1 MTKLHVISEVQAPV
15 KTVWEVLMD
24 SSYITRL
31 YPDVIAVQ
39 ADPAGR
45 NAVGQKFHIVGK
57 AGKRK
62 LEIFIET
69 TELVDEKKV
78 VTRNRPGGLFKSFE
92 SVLLLDPRGA
102 VTEVKT
108 SFEYELSMGYLGKI
122 FNMMLLERLV
132 MDTLKAYTRN
142 LKDVCELLPLS

>member
-1 MTKLHVISEVQAPV
+1 MVSEVRAPV
-15 KTVWEVLMD
+15 KTVWDVLME
-24 SSYITRL
+24 SSYIPKL
-31 YPDVIAVQ
+31 YPDVVAVRV
-39 ADPAGR
+39 DPAGR

-62 LEIFIET
+62 LEIFAET
-69 TELVDEKKV
+69 TELVDERKL

-92 SVLLLDPRGA
+92 SVILLDPRST

-108 SFEYELSMGYLGKI
+108 SFEYELSMGYLGKV

-132 MDTLKAYTRN
+132 MDNLKGYTRN
-142 LKDVCELLPLS
+142 LKGVCELLPLC